1 MAPRTVVSRRLMRD
15 GKTKQWAPNPY
26 ALAELLLDQQELA
39 QLYEGGGAAAD
50 DFLRT
55 AYNAA
60 SKNITITEAVELFRQ
75 LAAAV
80 QRPMTTSEVLELA
93 EAKQA
98 AEVFS
103 VEQIRRVLPYLVPL
117 LDAEFAVLEKTGTS
131 GGPSQGTWLDD
142 AGPFIVEEAS
152 YLDPVQGAIS
162 DCYLISA
169 MIALAW
175 VKPPSWETALRTVRF
190 DPPTEPALE
199 WQFHTDRGRERN
211 RLKISGR
218 LPVNSRK
225 KPRYARSVSGE
236 SWPGMLEKAYVM
248 KMRPANARG
257 DEPTRA
263 DYQAIGRPA
272 PKGVSTSP
280 PRACQILAGGTHV
293 GELLDHRSNDA
304 RLLRPRSRLVNASGV
319 VRSPVM
325 AWTKDDIGVKNRKVW
340 EKTGLWPNHAYA
352 LLGVTPTKHIVLR
365 NPHGVATTPR
375 RGYAKGTWTP
385 VNREP
390 VELNKKGVF
399 AISPT
404 LFFKYFDNMGWVKHK
419 PPNRASRLPLK
430 NRR

>member
-1 MAPRTVVSRRLMRD
+1 MSNGRIP
-15 GKTKQWAPNPY
+15 QWAPNPY
-26 ALAELLLDQQELA
+26 ALAELLLDKQELA
-39 QLYEGGGAAAD
+39 QLYEGGGEEAD
-50 DFLRT
+50 DFLQT

-60 SKNITITEAVELFRQ
+60 SKKITITEGVELFRQ

-80 QRPMTTSEVLELA
+80 QRPMTTSAVLELV

-117 LDAEFAVLEKTGTS
+117 LDAEFAVLEKMDTR
-131 GGPSQGTWLDD
+131 GGQAQGTWLDD
-142 AGPFIVEEAS
+142 AGPFIIEEAS
-152 YLDPVQGAIS
+152 YLDPIQGAIS

-190 DPPTEPALE
+190 DPPKEPALE
-199 WQFHTDRGRERN
+199 WQFHTERGRERN

-218 LPVNSRK
+218 LPVSSKK

-248 KMRPANARG
+248 KMRPADASG
-257 DEPTRA
+257 DEPQLA
-263 DYQAIGRPA
+263 DYQAIEREP
-272 PKGVSTSP
+272 VSISP
-280 PRACQILAGGTHV
+280 PRACQILAGGARD
-293 GELLDHRSNDA
+293 GEILDNRANDA
-304 RLLRPRSRLVNASGV
+304 KLLKPRSRLVNAVGV
-319 VRSPVM
+319 VRLPVM
-325 AWTKDDIGVKNRKVW
+325 AWTKDNIGVKNRKVW

-352 LLGVTPTKHIVLR
+352 LLGVTPTNHIVLR
-365 NPHGVATTPR
+365 NPHGLATKPR
-375 RGYAKGTWTP
+375 RGYARGMWTP
-385 VNREP
+385 KNREP

-399 AISPT
+399 AISPP
-404 LFFKYFDNMGWVKHK
+404 LFFNYFDNMGWVEYKA
-419 PPNRASRLPLK
+419 PARASRPPLK